1 MQSTRYLHSPTN
13 AGRTH
18 TPKKAA
24 ADIPGPGTY
33 EMQNNHGPAATSTKK
48 FGFGGRH
55 PEPTTD
61 AVRFPGPGT
70 AVQPVL
76 QGQGFGVQ
84 LSPPEYAADSCA
96 AHIYGYLWLL
106 RSMWDLCIAHAE
118 VSLWQLGQCATSTQ
132 CISIPSSSQT
142 AQISA
147 LPVVSPCYVGTY
159 VAPSDFDPAV
169 SMKKGITIKGREAI
183 DGRAP
188 PVLP

>member
-1 MQSTRYLHSPTN
+1 MAPNVGAYVQRHVDPGPGSYDVKLSKGRTTVIGRGAAEIADANVKANLEKLKEAKQTPGPADYNLPPHVGKEGRWCTF

-70 AVQPVL
+70 
-76 QGQGFGVQ
+76 
-84 LSPPEYAADSCA
+84 
-96 AHIYGYLWLL
+96 
-106 RSMWDLCIAHAE
+106 
-118 VSLWQLGQCATSTQ
+118 
-132 CISIPSSSQT
+132 
-142 AQISA
+142 
-147 LPVVSPCYVGTY
+147 Y